1 MFLLDTNVISELR
14 KPQANPNVVA
24 WASTVP
30 AYRLYISAISLL
42 EIETGILRL
51 ERRDP
56 AQAVPLRNWLDNTVI
71 TAFSGRI
78 LPLDEAAAL
87 QAAEWHVPDPKP
99 INDAYIA
106 ATALT
111 RRMTLVTRNIKD
123 FAGMGVKLVNPWDP
137 FT

>member
-1 MFLLDTNVISELR
+1 M
-14 KPQANPNVVA
+14 
-24 WASTVP
+24 
-30 AYRLYISAISLL
+30 
-42 EIETGILRL
+42 
-51 ERRDP
+51 
-56 AQAVPLRNWLDNTVI
+56 
-71 TAFSGRI
+71 
-78 LPLDEAAAL
+78 